1 MSQRNE
7 NSKDKVENN
16 KSENVAY
23 NEEDSQ
29 PLTRKEKVIGYFKKL
44 GWFGFF
50 FFLGKG
56 LMWLIIPYLA
66 AKGLIDCKG

>member
-1 MSQRNE
+1 MSQKNE

-16 KSENVAY
+16 KSEDIAFSAADN
-23 NEEDSQ
+23 Q
-29 PLTRKEKVIGYFKKL
+29 PPTRKEKIIMYFKKL

>member
-1 MSQRNE
+1 MERKDNGE
-7 NSKDKVENN
+7 NP
-16 KSENVAY
+16 
-23 NEEDSQ
+23 
-29 PLTRKEKVIGYFKKL
+29 PLTRKEKIIMYFKKL

>member
-23 NEEDSQ
+23 NAEDSQ
-29 PLTRKEKVIGYFKKL
+29 PLTRKEKVIWYFKKL